1 MSGHYEEREIKIVE
15 EKFFGDNEWPNV
27 VDVSY
32 ELRAY
37 NEDGAYEIL
46 ASSDDLLDLLRKVR

>member
-15 EKFFGDNEWPNV
+15 VKFFGDNECPNV
-27 VDVSY
+27 VAVNY

-37 NEDGAYEIL
+37 NEDGTYELL
-46 ASSDDLLDLLRKVR
+46 AGSDDLLDLFRKVR